1 MKLARRDLLK
11 LAGGAALGAFFTPAP
26 WKALDDVSIWTQ
38 NWSWMPVPP
47 RGEATT
53 RFTTCTLCPA
63 GCPVRARCIGA
74 QPVSL
79 AGVGAGLC
87 AAGLAGHHLPHYP
100 GRVRGALHRSKRCTV
115 DAAVA
120 AVREAA
126 RRGPV
131 AIFDQRPGRTA
142 SLVYRR
148 WLAGL
153 EGGLYLTPPARED
166 ATLLALGG
174 GLAFN
179 LEEARTVVSFGT
191 PLIEGWGTMAR
202 VLQARP
208 RFHLVQ
214 IEARQSRTASMADT
228 WLPARPGTEAALAL
242 GLAHLLGAPHAGRF
256 TPDHVEKI
264 TGVSAAQVREVARRM
279 KDEGPA
285 VVIGGGDPAGPFNR
299 EEEQA
304 IAGLNLLVGALGRTI
319 VPRAEVPVPAGFE
332 KLTAETALDAV
343 PDGSIR
349 LLIIDEAASGNPV
362 PWSYLKRKLAPGALV
377 AAAACSLDGY
387 ASHADYVL
395 PAPVYMEAAQD
406 VPAACDS
413 PAATFGMAAGFLA
426 PPEGTIEPAD
436 FVLRVAGDGG
446 TLAEL
451 LKARVEAIYGG
462 RRGSVTAYADGTTTP
477 LTEMASADDLAKAF
491 EAGARWTDAGT
502 SAKVP
507 SLAFATV
514 DAAAIER
521 RAASHRFPLAL
532 VPFGWRGAAGPV
544 SPLFSKL
551 YQESRVRSSEGEARL
566 NPATA
571 LEYGVTDRG
580 RVVVETSCGSQA
592 MTACLDEGV
601 MPGVIEA
608 AIEPG
613 TGVLEIC
620 DVEDWCGWRTAPASM
635 RRA

>member
-11 LAGGAALGAFFTPAP
+11 LAGGAALGTFFTPAP

-63 GCPVRARCIGA
+63 GCPVRARCIGK

-79 AGVGAGLC
+79 AGVGGGLC
-87 AAGLAGHHLPHYP
+87 PAGLAGHHLPHYP
-100 GRVRGALHRSKRCTV
+100 GRVRGASHRGTRCTM

-120 AVREAA
+120 AVREVAKGG
-126 RRGPV
+126 RV
-131 AIFDQRPGRTA
+131 AILDQRPGRTA

-148 WLAGL
+148 WLAGQ

-166 ATLLALGG
+166 ATLVALGG

-179 LEEARTVVSFGT
+179 LDEARTVVSFGA
-191 PLIEGWGTMAR
+191 PLMEGWGSMAR
-202 VLQARP
+202 VLESRP
-208 RFHLVQ
+208 KFHLVQ

-228 WLPARPGTEAALAL
+228 WLPAKPGTEAALAL
-242 GLAHLLGAPHAGRF
+242 GLAHLLGSQDAGRF
-256 TPDHVEKI
+256 TPEYVERI
-264 TGVSAAQVREVARRM
+264 TGVPAAQVRQVARRM
-279 KDEGPA
+279 KDAGPA

-304 IAGLNLLVGALGRTI
+304 IAGLNLLAGAMGRTI
-319 VPRAEVPVPAGFE
+319 VPRAEVPVPAGFD
-332 KLTAETALDAV
+332 KLAAETALDDV
-343 PDGSIR
+343 PDGGIR

-362 PWSYLKRKLAPGALV
+362 PWSYLKRKLAPGAMV

-395 PAPVYMEAAQD
+395 PAPVYMETAQD

-413 PAATFGMAAGFLA
+413 PAATFSMAPGLLA
-426 PPEGTIEPAD
+426 PPEETIEPAD
-436 FVLRVAGDGG
+436 FVLRVAGEGG

-451 LKARVEAIYGG
+451 LKARVEAIHKT
-462 RRGSVTAYADGTTTP
+462 RRGSVVTYADGTATP
-477 LTEMASADDLAKAF
+477 LAEMASADDLAKAF
-491 EAGARWTDAGT
+491 KAGARWTDAGT
-502 SAKVP
+502 SSEAP
-507 SLAFATV
+507 GIAFAAV

-521 RAASHRFPLAL
+521 RAASAQFPLAL

-544 SPLFSKL
+544 SPIFSKL

-571 LEYGVTDRG
+571 REYGILDG
-580 RVVVETSCGSQA
+580 GLMVVETSCGSQA

-620 DVEDWCGWRTAPASM
+620 DVEDWCGWRTAPARM